1 MIVLSF
7 SFSII
12 ISASSLKVTWFQ
24 TNKTR
29 GRGPHSCTGVEG
41 MLLESVILV
50 ECRRIGI
57 RIIEGEEEI
66 RRELS
71 VLFMRT
77 ALRGVSKSEFADCDS
92 ARLRR
97 LYIFLSRF

>member
-1 MIVLSF
+1 MIVLQF

-24 TNKTR
+24 TNKAG
-29 GRGPHSCTGVEG
+29 GREPHSCTGVEG
-41 MLLESVILV
+41 MLLKSDILTR
-50 ECRRIGI
+50 CRRIEI

-92 ARLRR
+92 ARLSC
-97 LYIFLSRF
+97 LYTFLSRF

>member
-1 MIVLSF
+1 MIVLPF

-24 TNKTR
+24 TNKTG

-41 MLLESVILV
+41 MLLESDMLMR
-50 ECRRIGI
+50 CRRIGI

-71 VLFMRT
+71 VLLMRT

-92 ARLRR
+92 ARLRC
-97 LYIFLSRF
+97 LYTFLSRF